1 MSPDQIGRLAAE
13 LRLGGHRSAD
23 DELEAV
29 RTAILVE
36 DVVGVTLRDE
46 EILPGL
52 LGGAAALERL
62 ALPRERGIH

>member
-13 LRLGGHRSAD
+13 LRLGGPRPAD
-23 DELEAV
+23 GELEAV

-36 DVVGVTLRDE
+36 DVAGITLRDE

-62 ALPRERGIH
+62 ALPRDQGIR

>member
-1 MSPDQIGRLAAE
+1 MNRDQIGRLAAE
-13 LRLGGHRSAD
+13 SRLGGPRSAD
-23 DELEAV
+23 GELEAV

-62 ALPRERGIH
+62 TLPRDQGIH